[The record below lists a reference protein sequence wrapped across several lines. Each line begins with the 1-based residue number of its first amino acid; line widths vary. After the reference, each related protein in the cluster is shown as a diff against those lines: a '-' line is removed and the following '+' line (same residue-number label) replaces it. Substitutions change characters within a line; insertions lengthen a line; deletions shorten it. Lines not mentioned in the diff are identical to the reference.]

1 MHCIIGWGVPIY
13 NSWNF
18 QKRKINMVVIWI
30 LNSGTGWHADAQINT
45 SHLPLHI
52 STRPTPKLTQGV
64 GPRVHDTHHTY
75 VRCWQPYYNIDPPTH
90 SWSQTGEERTGD
102 VPTAVHCKATR
113 PPSCGKSLAFH
124 SPHILQYSNLAAI
137 HGEQPNISKTALAA
151 AATFPPSLRLPLPIK
166 P

>member
-1 MHCIIGWGVPIY
+1 MHCIIGGVPIY

-64 GPRVHDTHHTY
+64 GPRVHDTHTTLTY
-75 VRCWQPYYNIDPPTH
+75 VVDNPTTTSIPRHTAGPKQERRGQETSPQLCTAKQHGPSPAGKASNSNPSHSIHPISCNILTSPQ
-90 SWSQTGEERTGD
+90 SMGSNQT
-102 VPTAVHCKATR
+102 
-113 PPSCGKSLAFH
+113 
-124 SPHILQYSNLAAI
+124 SP
-137 HGEQPNISKTALAA
+137 
-151 AATFPPSLRLPLPIK
+151 K
-166 P
+166 PH